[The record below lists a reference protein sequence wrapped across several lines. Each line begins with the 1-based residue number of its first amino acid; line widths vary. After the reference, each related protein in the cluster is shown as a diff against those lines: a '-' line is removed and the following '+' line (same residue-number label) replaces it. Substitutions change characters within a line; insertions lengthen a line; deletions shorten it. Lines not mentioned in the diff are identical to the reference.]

1 MGCTSNVRSMDGV
14 GRRRAFAGAGFVL
27 ATAGAVAALAPALAP
42 ARAPQRASAP
52 PLRLDTQLPR
62 WLAPGARIDVA
73 GWSPAGARV
82 QLRARGVVLGTAR
95 AGRLGRFELHTRAPA
110 RRGRYELALSVGDR
124 RTRLRPLVVRP
135 VVLAAGGDVNLGAGV
150 GDAIAAGGP
159 DVPWT
164 TVAPVLR
171 AADLAIVNLECAVS
185 DRGTP
190 APGKQYVFRG
200 APQALAGMARA
211 GIDLASVA
219 NNHSLDYGTD
229 AFLDTLAHARRA
241 GIRPVGGGA
250 DLARARRATIV
261 VRGGLRIATLAY
273 SDVRPLG
280 FDAAEGKPGA
290 ARADTAWIA
299 EDVTR
304 ARRRADTVVV
314 YFHWGTE
321 LATTPDA
328 RQRSFAE
335 AALAA
340 GASVVLGAHPH
351 VLQPV
356 ERRSRRLVAWSLG
369 NFVFG
374 ALSPRTTASGILL
387 VGLAADGVR
396 SAELLPARIEGF
408 RPRPDPVRTGRV
420 LRRLA
425 A

>member
-1 MGCTSNVRSMDGV
+1 MDGV
-14 GRRRAFAGAGFVL
+14 GRRRAAAAAGLVL
-27 ATAGAVAALAPALAP
+27 ATAGAVAALSPALAP
-42 ARAPQRASAP
+42 ARAPQRAGAP
-52 PLRLDTQLPR
+52 PLRLDAQLPR
-62 WLAPGARIDVA
+62 WLAPGARVNVS
-73 GWSPAGARV
+73 GWSAAGARV
-82 QLRARGVVLGTAR
+82 QLRSRGAVLASTR
-95 AGRLGRFELHTRAPA
+95 AGRLGRFELHVRAPA
-110 RRGRYELALSVGDR
+110 RRGRYQLALAAGDR
-124 RTRLRPLVVRP
+124 RAQLPPLVVRP

-150 GDAIAAGGP
+150 GEAIAAGGP

-164 TVAPVLR
+164 AVAPVLR
-171 AADLAIVNLECAVS
+171 AADLALVNLECAVS

-190 APGKQYVFRG
+190 VLGKQYVFRG
-200 APQALAGMARA
+200 APRALAGLARA
-211 GIDLASVA
+211 GIDIVSVA

-241 GIRPVGGGA
+241 GLRPVGGGA
-250 DLARARRATIV
+250 ELSAARRPVIV
-261 VRGGLRIATLAY
+261 LRGGLRIAVLAY

-299 EDVTR
+299 EDVAR
-304 ARRRADTVVV
+304 ARRRADTVVA

-335 AALAA
+335 AALGA

-351 VLQPV
+351 VLQPL
-356 ERRSRRLVAWSLG
+356 ERRGRRLVAWSLG
-369 NFVFG
+369 NFVFD
-374 ALSPRTTASGILL
+374 AFSPGTTASGILL
-387 VGLAADGVR
+387 VGLGADGVR

-408 RPRPDPVRTGRV
+408 RPRPDPVHAARV